1 MKESKLRD
9 LVERLSGLMR
19 AEQRAA
25 GIEDQLQP
33 VHQNVLR
40 YLARCNRYSNTP
52 AAVTEFLQI
61 TKGTVSQSIR
71 LLERRGLVLKRP
83 DKQDGRIVRL
93 RLSANGHR
101 LVAKLDKQVSW
112 ARLGENIDTVALDDT
127 EQTLTTVLRELQK
140 RNDYRSFGQ
149 CHTCHHCL
157 RESQTK
163 FRCGLTGEDLRR
175 EETLQICREHKA
187 VVVNV

>member
-9 LVERLSGLMR
+9 LVERLGGLIR

-33 VHQNVLR
+33 VHQDVLH

-52 AAVTEFLQI
+52 AAVTEYLQI
-61 TKGTVSQSIR
+61 TKGTVSQSIQ

-93 RLSANGHR
+93 RLSAKGHR
-101 LVAKLDKQVSW
+101 LAAKLDKLVSW
-112 ARLGENIDTVALDDT
+112 ERLAENIDTGALDDT
-127 EQTLTTVLRELQK
+127 EKSLTTILRELQK

-157 RESQTK
+157 REGQTN
-163 FRCGLTGEDLRR
+163 FRCGLTGEDLKP
-175 EETLQICREHKA
+175 EETLQICREHRA
-187 VVVNV
+187 FAVNV